1 AISKAGLCGLR
12 RQCTTHKVT
21 IAIIV
26 TTVKTSRI
34 VNQLVQPNSGSTGRG
49 VPSTPGLA
57 TRADPIP
64 LRALTPKS
72 TATAAMASP
81 APSHDLFAGRTGSG
95 LFLTCVFSVVTA
107 YSSPVWSTRGDEMA
121 GHHQAASRIAR

>member
-1 AISKAGLCGLR
+1 MIGSCHTISVVTIAISKAGLCGLR

-26 TTVKTSRI
+26 TTVKTSRM
-34 VNQLVQPNSGSTGRG
+34 VNQLVQPNNGSTGRG

-64 LRALTPKS
+64 FRALTPKS
-72 TATAAMASP
+72 TATPATAAMANP
-81 APSHDLFAGRTGSG
+81 APSHDRFSGRIGSG

-107 YSSPVWSTRGDEMA
+107 YSSPMWST
-121 GHHQAASRIAR
+121 S